1 MIIYEIGPGNGS
13 LAKDILDHLSVL
25 NAVNVEYNLIEISD
39 RLRQKQKKLL
49 TPYSDVKFTNWHALD
64 PPKDFIDDRKCFV
77 LAMEAFDNLPHDL
90 IKYRN
95 EDGHL
100 MEAIIGSNE
109 EAEYGTYPGKI
120 WQEFRPITDSLI
132 REFVHVAESTGWQ
145 SPSLKGNSFRRLA
158 ERLAPTGTY
167 INPWSCEYIPTGAF
181 LLLKKLSK
189 HLPKHKLLASD
200 FFKLPKAISGHNGPV
215 VQTRFEGQT
224 VACSTLLLARGLF
237 DIFFPVNFSLLHA
250 LRNQIHSEAKDKN
263 DSFISSHEQFLKQN
277 SSNEAL
283 KATTT
288 RSGYNPML
296 QDFQNVHFY
305 FSG

>member
-1 MIIYEIGPGNGS
+1 M
-13 LAKDILDHLSVL
+13 DHFDALGV
-25 NAVNVEYNLIEISD
+25 ADCEYNLIEISD
-39 RLRQKQKKLL
+39 RLRERQKQLL
-49 TPYSDVKFTNWHALD
+49 SSFKNVKFTNWHALD
-64 PPKDFIDDRKCFV
+64 PPSDFIDDRKCFV

-95 EDGHL
+95 EDGQL
-100 MEAIIGSNE
+100 MEGLIGSNE
-109 EAEYGTYPGKI
+109 EAEYGTFPGKI
-120 WQEFRPITDSLI
+120 WQEFRPVSDSLI
-132 REFVHVAESTGWQ
+132 GEFVHVAESTGWQ
-145 SPSLKGNSFRRLA
+145 SPSLKGNSLRRLA
-158 ERLAPTGTY
+158 ERLAPSGTY

-181 LLLKKLSK
+181 LLLKKLAK
-189 HLPKHKLLASD
+189 HLPRHQLLASD
-200 FFKLPKAISGHNGPV
+200 FYKLPKAIPGHNGPV

-237 DIFFPVNFSLLHA
+237 DIFFPVNFSLLNT
-250 LRNQIHSEAKDKN
+250 LRKEMVKKN
-263 DSFISSHEQFLKQN
+263 DGEFFICTHKQFLKEN
-277 SSNEAL
+277 SSSEAL